1 MGQSETVHHLDF
13 IIGLFAMMDPLA
25 AIPMLLAVTAGF
37 TGTQRRLTVLMALVG
52 MLVILLGAQYSGVL
66 LLETL
71 GTSLASFQ
79 IAGGLV
85 IAWSGFSM
93 LRAVQEEPDRPT
105 DVRRASPF
113 ELGIV
118 PLAIPLLAGPG
129 AITKVLL
136 EAQDGFG
143 LDSSFHISL
152 NIVIAC
158 TAAALVLLLAG
169 VIGRLVG
176 AVGLIIFNRVFGLVV
191 VAIGVEIVVGGVGA
205 HLAAFRAAAGS

>member
-143 LDSSFHISL
+143 LDAKL
-152 NIVIAC
+152 D
-158 TAAALVLLLAG
+158 
-169 VIGRLVG
+169 GRLCVRHCRRPD
-176 AVGLIIFNRVFGLVV
+176 V
-191 VAIGVEIVVGGVGA
+191 
-205 HLAAFRAAAGS
+205 AAFPVKKDRSHARKDGNKPFQG

>member
-1 MGQSETVHHLDF
+1 MGQTETVHHLDF
-13 IIGLFAMMDPLA
+13 IIGLFAMMNPLA
-25 AIPMLLAVTAGF
+25 AIPMLLAVTVGFSGAG
-37 TGTQRRLTVLMALVG
+37 RRLTVLAAFVG

-66 LLETL
+66 LLDTL

-85 IAWSGFSM
+85 IAWSGFTM
-93 LRAVQEEPDRPT
+93 LRDVQHEPERPT
-105 DVRRASPF
+105 DARKASPI

-143 LDSSFHISL
+143 LDSPFHISL
-152 NIVIAC
+152 NIAITCA
-158 TAAALVLLLAG
+158 AAALVLLLAG
-169 VIGRLVG
+169 GIGKLVG
-176 AVGLIIFNRVFGLVV
+176 AAGLIIFNRVFGLIVI
-191 VAIGVEIVVGGVGA
+191 AIGVEIVFGGVQGHIA
-205 HLAAFRAAAGS
+205 ALASGGG